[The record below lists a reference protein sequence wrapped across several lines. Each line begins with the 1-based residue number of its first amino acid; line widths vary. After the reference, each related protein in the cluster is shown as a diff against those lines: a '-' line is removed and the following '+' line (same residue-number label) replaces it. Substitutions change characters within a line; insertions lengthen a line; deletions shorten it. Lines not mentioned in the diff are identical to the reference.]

1 MPRSPLSEL
10 GQRIQEPAISWLMRL
25 TLSRPNLVSLAAGF
39 TDNASLPVRETR
51 RLAEKVLSQ
60 ALSGQRALQYGSTA
74 GDPSLRALTAR
85 HLRTEDRGA
94 LGKAV
99 PAQPYDTE
107 RMLITHGSQQLLYI
121 ATESLCDTGDI
132 VLVEDPTYFVYLG
145 ILQSRA
151 IRTRGIRLEQD
162 GIDLVHLEQVLESL
176 VQSGDIRRLKM
187 LYLVTYFQNPSSVTT
202 SFAKKKAALELLR
215 RYERHAGHPIYLL
228 EDAAYRELRFS
239 GADEASGLCAPGGAD
254 RVIYAGTY
262 SKPFATGARVGFG
275 LLPEPVYTA
284 CLRIK
289 GNHDFGTANLLQ
301 TLLAEALSSGAYAAH
316 LPRLR
321 ARYAKKAG
329 IMVEALRRHFPESVT
344 WAPPRGGLYV
354 WAEAPRGVQT
364 GTQSAFFRKA
374 LKAEVLYVPGDLCYA
389 PDGHRRPSRSSL
401 RLSFGGAKDSVIE
414 TGVERLGRL
423 FNKAT

>member
-25 TLSRPNLVSLAAGF
+25 TLSRPQVVSLAAGF

-51 RLAEKVLSQ
+51 QLVEKVLSQ
-60 ALSGQRALQYGSTA
+60 AMSGQKALQYGSTA
-74 GDPSLRALTAR
+74 GDPRLRELTAS
-85 HLRTEDRGA
+85 HLHAEDSSARGKSIGA
-94 LGKAV
+94 R
-99 PAQPYDTE
+99 PYDTE

-121 ATESLCDTGDI
+121 TTESLCDTGDI
-132 VLVEDPTYFVYLG
+132 VLVEDPTYFVFLG
-145 ILQSRA
+145 ILQSRG
-151 IRTRGIRLEQD
+151 IRTRGLRLTQD
-162 GIDLVHLEQVLESL
+162 GIDLDHLKQVLDSL
-176 VQSGDIRRLKM
+176 VASGEIRRLKM

-202 SFAKKKAALELLR
+202 SYARKKAALELLR
-215 RYERHAGHPIYLL
+215 RYEPLAGHPIYLL

-301 TLLAEALSSGAYAAH
+301 TLLAEALNSGAYAAH
-316 LPRLR
+316 LPELR
-321 ARYAKKAG
+321 ARYATKAG
-329 IMVEALRRHFPESVT
+329 IMADALRRHFPESVS

-354 WAEAPRGVQT
+354 WAEAPRSIQT
-364 GTQSAFFRKA
+364 GTQSAFFRRA
-374 LKAEVLYVPGDLCYA
+374 LRDEVLYVPGELCYA
-389 PDGHRRPSRSSL
+389 PDRHRRPSRSCL

-423 FNKAT
+423 FKKSL